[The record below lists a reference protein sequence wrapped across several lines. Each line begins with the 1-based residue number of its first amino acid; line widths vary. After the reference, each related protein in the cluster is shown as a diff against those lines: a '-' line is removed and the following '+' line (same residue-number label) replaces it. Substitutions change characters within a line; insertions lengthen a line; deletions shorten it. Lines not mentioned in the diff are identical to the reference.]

1 MEQLDWRTIGIVWA
15 YCVVWFFIQDIVKVI
30 FYGLLAAYYWSVGRN
45 KEVDNKKLIRNV
57 KRQHRQSLAKSQS
70 QVRGSKIR
78 DGLPIASRPFDP
90 ADALMKIA
98 KMEESISL
106 LRKEVLVHASKTA
119 EQYE

>member
-1 MEQLDWRTIGIVWA
+1 M
-15 YCVVWFFIQDIVKVI
+15 I